1 MEGRDLRI
9 HKHRA
14 DGSLAWSYS
23 GRLVEEGPTHLCLS
37 AIFGIDDR
45 DDGYFVWQRGD
56 RFLEWYYRDRW
67 YNVFQIFDRESG
79 ALRGWYCNVT
89 RPAVWTADDV
99 IWEDLALDVFIA
111 PDGTA
116 LVLDRAE
123 FEALAL
129 DPAERD
135 QAEAAVADIFA
146 RADAR
151 EAPFSR

>member
-1 MEGRDLRI
+1 MDGRELRV
-9 HKHRA
+9 HKRHA

-23 GRLVEEGPTHLCLS
+23 GTLIEEGPAHICLS

-67 YNVFQIFDRESG
+67 YNVFQIFDRDSG

-89 RPAVWTADDV
+89 RPAVWTADEV
-99 IWEDLALDVFIA
+99 FWEDLALDVFIA
-111 PDGTA
+111 PDGAA
-116 LVLDRAE
+116 LVLDRAD

-129 DPAERD
+129 DPAERA
-135 QAEAAVADIFA
+135 QGEAAVADIRA
-146 RADAR
+146 RANAG
-151 EAPFSR
+151 EAPFTR